1 MTDRPAPSS
10 PSQRRDLWQTLGLA
24 AFITAALLLVLDVA
38 SWFDLVAFDR
48 DYPGTLI
55 LLAVGGTIL
64 LGYRSGGGLLAGK
77 SPDFRRALG
86 LALAIPGF
94 FLALLEVTR

>member
-1 MTDRPAPSS
+1 MTERRPSS
-10 PSQRRDLWQTLGLA
+10 PAQAATLWQSARLA

-64 LGYRSGGGLLAGK
+64 LGYRRAAALLAGK